1 MKLPKIGL
9 IVLLVLLA
17 ACSTGGGGTLAP
29 TLPAA
34 TLAAA
39 TAPPVAAISPTAVP
53 SPTSPPLPGKVLLV
67 APPEAGADLAES
79 ARAALTD
86 LAGAAKLVFETR
98 PSLQPEEMKPEFKII
113 VLLQAPSNLPA
124 LLAAAP
130 QTQFAVLGNSELEAK
145 GNLSVIRQ
153 REEVRSFLGGYIIT
167 LVAPDWRSLGLV
179 PDAPAQLRDAF
190 INGGRYWCGR
200 CIPIYPPVVSFPLV
214 VAQPAGTGAAGWQSA
229 LSPQQ
234 KSVLEGVYLSPAA
247 QTPELLKTL
256 FAQKLLLL
264 GTQTPAAEIR
274 SRWVAT
280 LRFDPL
286 PTLQKLWPGL
296 LAGKGAQTAEAS
308 LLWTDVNDTIF
319 TPGKQR
325 LARSTLAGVL
335 DGLIGV
341 YSVPD
346 K

>member
-9 IVLLVLLA
+9 LVLLVLLA
-17 ACSTGGGGTLAP
+17 ACSTGGGGTLVP
-29 TLPAA
+29 TLPAG
-34 TLAAA
+34 TLSTA
-39 TAPPVAAISPTAVP
+39 TAPPVAASSPTAVP
-53 SPTSPPLPGKVLLV
+53 TSLPLPGKVLLV
-67 APPEAGADLAES
+67 APPEAGTDLAES
-79 ARAALTD
+79 ARAALAD
-86 LAGAAKLVFETR
+86 LSGAAKLVLETR
-98 PSLQPEEMKPEFKII
+98 PSLLPEEVRPEFKII
-113 VLLQAPSNLPA
+113 VLLQNPPNLPA

-130 QTQFAVLGNSELEAK
+130 QAQFAVLGNIELEAK

-179 PDAPAQLRDAF
+179 PAAPAQLQDAF

-200 CIPIYPPVVSFPLV
+200 CIPLYPPVVSFPLV
-214 VAQPAGTGAAGWQSA
+214 VAQPDGTGAAGWQSA
-229 LSPQQ
+229 LGSQQ
-234 KSVLEGVYLSPAA
+234 KSVLAGIYLSSGA
-247 QTPELLKTL
+247 QSPELLKTL

-280 LRFDPL
+280 LRFDPI
-286 PTLQKLWPGL
+286 PALQKLWPGL

-308 LLWTDVNDTIF
+308 LSWTDVNDALF

-325 LARSTLAGVL
+325 LAHSTLAGVL
-335 DGLIGV
+335 DGSIGL